1 MIENEK
7 NIIDSETA
15 NGESVNNELR
25 ENETK
30 NETEKTTSAGEV
42 AVPATNNDATPVSGN
57 TETAERSFGIAYM
70 PQGSNAQGMNGNAA
84 GVDETADG
92 GYRYVSYG
100 ATMGAGVGG
109 ASGGNAGGNY
119 NYNANFNAN
128 TNANGYANANANAYA
143 SANAYANAGVPA
155 AAPQK
160 TKKKKARSGKNGH
173 LAAVLSCV
181 VVACVLLSG
190 LAAFGGTFVAN
201 RLAGSVPGGSQ
212 PDPTQS
218 SGGTVQML
226 QSSREVETL
235 KVDATG
241 KLMSVA
247 ETAAL
252 VKSSVVEIVTE
263 TIENSSY
270 LGQYV
275 LSGAGSGVIV
285 SSDGYIITNHHVID
299 GATKITVRLTDGSEY
314 EAALIGSDELA
325 DIAVIK
331 IKPAEGVTL
340 SVAVLGDSDKLVV
353 GEAVIAIGNPLGEL
367 GGTVTDGIVSALDRE
382 VTVDGKS
389 MNLLQ
394 TNAAINPGNS
404 GGGLFNLYG
413 ELVGIVNA
421 KYSSTGVE
429 GLGFVIPINNAKSV
443 SEQLI
448 QYGYVRGRPALGIT
462 VYDADVYTAWRYYG
476 STQAGAYIES
486 ADESTG
492 LQRGDRVISIDE
504 NEIGSASDISN
515 YINTKA
521 VGDSVSVVVM
531 RRGKTVQLSITL
543 KEKVP
548 ETAQNSSN

>member
-7 NIIDSETA
+7 NIIGSEMTNA
-15 NGESVNNELR
+15 ESVNNELR
-25 ENETK
+25 ENEI
-30 NETEKTTSAGEV
+30 ETNVASRTGDLENTNKSASMTDNNAETAHAGANANRDSGGENTSA
-42 AVPATNNDATPVSGN
+42 DS
-57 TETAERSFGIAYM
+57 AERSFGITYM
-70 PQGSNAQGMNGNAA
+70 PDG
-84 GVDETADG
+84 GVSGGKTENVVNETAGG

-100 ATMGAGVGG
+100 ASNGAGAENGG
-109 ASGGNAGGNY
+109 YNGGVNY
-119 NYNANFNAN
+119 NNNNHNANPVNGSNAN
-128 TNANGYANANANAYA
+128 IVV
-143 SANAYANAGVPA
+143 S
-155 AAPQK
+155 QK
-160 TKKKKARSGKNGH
+160 PKKKRSRSGKNGH

-190 LAAFGGTFVAN
+190 LAAFGGTFAAN
-201 RLAGSVPGGSQ
+201 RLAGN
-212 PDPTQS
+212 
-218 SGGTVQML
+218 SGGDTLGSTSQSGGNVQMF

-235 KVDATG
+235 KVDSTG
-241 KLMSVA
+241 KLMTVA

-299 GATKITVRLTDGSEY
+299 GASKIIVRLTDGSEY

-331 IKPAEGVTL
+331 IKPADGVTL

-353 GEAVIAIGNPLGEL
+353 GESVIAIGNPLGEL
-367 GGTVTDGIVSALDRE
+367 GGTVTDGIVSALDRD

-448 QYGYVRGRPALGIT
+448 EYGYVRGRPALGIT

-504 NEIGSASDISN
+504 NEVGSASDISN
-515 YINTKA
+515 YVNTKA

-548 ETAQNSSN
+548 ESTDNSN

>member
-7 NIIDSETA
+7 NTIGSEPS
-15 NGESVNNELR
+15 NNESINNELR

-30 NETEKTTSAGEV
+30 TVNEAEAVKTAV
-42 AVPATNNDATPVSGN
+42 ANDDAVSGTVAN
-57 TETAERSFGIAYM
+57 NIDNKENDTTERSFGIAYM
-70 PQGSNAQGMNGNAA
+70 PQDGAHGAA
-84 GVDETADG
+84 GNGAGVGETSDS

-100 ATMGAGVGG
+100 ASSGAGNNNGY
-109 ASGGNAGGNY
+109 GNNNNY
-119 NYNANFNAN
+119 NYNYNRN
-128 TNANGYANANANAYA
+128 TNQNFGADPAQGANAYTNTYTG
-143 SANAYANAGVPA
+143 ANAVV
-155 AAPQK
+155 PQK
-160 TKKKKARSGKNGH
+160 NKKKKTRSGKNGH

-190 LAAFGGTFVAN
+190 LAAFGGTLVAT
-201 RLAGSVPGGSQ
+201 RLADPSNSS
-212 PDPTQS
+212 DPTGSLSS
-218 SGGTVQML
+218 SGSAVQMY

-235 KVDATG
+235 KVDSTG
-241 KLMSVA
+241 KLMTVA

-299 GATKITVRLTDGSEY
+299 GASKITVRLTDGSEY

-331 IKPAEGVTL
+331 IKPAEGVAL

-353 GEAVIAIGNPLGEL
+353 GESVIAIGNPLGEL
-367 GGTVTDGIVSALDRE
+367 GGTVTDGIVSALDRD

-448 QYGYVRGRPALGIT
+448 EYGYVRGRPALGIT

-515 YINTKA
+515 YVNTKA
-521 VGDSVSVVVM
+521 VGDTVSVVVM

-548 ETAQNSSN
+548 ETTSSAD

>member
-7 NIIDSETA
+7 NIIGSEMTNA
-15 NGESVNNELR
+15 ESVNNELR
-25 ENETK
+25 ENEI
-30 NETEKTTSAGEV
+30 ETNVASRTGNLENTNKSASM
-42 AVPATNNDATPVSGN
+42 TDNNAETAHSGANANRDNGGGN
-57 TETAERSFGIAYM
+57 TSDDSAERSFGITYM
-70 PQGSNAQGMNGNAA
+70 PEG
-84 GVDETADG
+84 GVSGGKTENVVNETAGG

-100 ATMGAGVGG
+100 ASNGAGTENGG
-109 ASGGNAGGNY
+109 YNGGVNY
-119 NYNANFNAN
+119 NNNNHNANPVNGSNAN
-128 TNANGYANANANAYA
+128 IVV
-143 SANAYANAGVPA
+143 S
-155 AAPQK
+155 QK
-160 TKKKKARSGKNGH
+160 PKKKRSRSGKNGH

-190 LAAFGGTFVAN
+190 LAAFGGTFAAN
-201 RLAGSVPGGSQ
+201 RLAGN
-212 PDPTQS
+212 
-218 SGGTVQML
+218 SGGDTLGSTSQSGGNVQMF

-235 KVDATG
+235 KVDSTG
-241 KLMSVA
+241 KLMTVA

-299 GATKITVRLTDGSEY
+299 GASKIIVRLTDGSEY

-331 IKPAEGVTL
+331 IKPADGVTL

-353 GEAVIAIGNPLGEL
+353 GESVIAIGNPLGEL
-367 GGTVTDGIVSALDRE
+367 GGTVTDGIVSALDRD

-448 QYGYVRGRPALGIT
+448 EYGYVRGRPALGIT

-504 NEIGSASDISN
+504 NEVGSASDISN
-515 YINTKA
+515 YVNTKA

-548 ETAQNSSN
+548 ESTDNSN

>member
-30 NETEKTTSAGEV
+30 YETEKTTSAGEV

-57 TETAERSFGIAYM
+57 TETSERSFGIAYM
-70 PQGSNAQGMNGNAA
+70 PQGSNVQGMNGNAA

-109 ASGGNAGGNY
+109 
-119 NYNANFNAN
+119 NYNADLNANANANANAN
-128 TNANGYANANANAYA
+128 TNANANAYA
-143 SANAYANAGVPA
+143 GANTNAYAATP

-160 TKKKKARSGKNGH
+160 AKKKKARSGKNGH

-201 RLAGSVPGGSQ
+201 RLAGSSYSGKQ

-331 IKPAEGVTL
+331 IKSAEGVTL

-531 RRGKTVQLSITL
+531 RRGKTEQLSITL